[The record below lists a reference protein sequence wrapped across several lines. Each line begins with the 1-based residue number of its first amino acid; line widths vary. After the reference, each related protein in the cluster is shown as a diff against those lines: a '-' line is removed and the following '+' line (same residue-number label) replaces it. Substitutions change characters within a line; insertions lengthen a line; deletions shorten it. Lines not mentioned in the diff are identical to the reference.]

1 MLNSTIKAALKLNE
15 QSRGKISTFLAT

>member
-1 MLNSTIKAALKLNE
+1 MLNSTIKATLKLNE